1 MEKWY
6 SRFRRGDVWY
16 LHFDI
21 ENGDGIKNSSVQK
34 KSRPYVIV
42 SCEENN
48 NNATTFNCLPI
59 TTRNSDNL
67 PMHIYFRYEDGAEN
81 ARNQLVLCEQV
92 TTISILTFNHPK
104 SYFMYSFNLDFMN
117 KIDDVLTRQLGLKP
131 RVADM
136 RVLERLIQE
145 IADNERKK
153 LDAWKKKD
161 TEIRVENLAD
171 MLSKKFDINLTTAD
185 TVNGTEYRDEELQGV
200 DKETVKEMR
209 KTASTRK
216 GTKPKAK
223 KNSKTET
230 RSNRT
235 NRYSDEDKAQ
245 FLEDYK
251 HLTMADM
258 CEKYKLKE
266 SSIKFNASI
275 FKKALGMR

>member
-16 LHFDI
+16 LHFDT

-48 NNATTFNCLPI
+48 NNSTTFNCLPI

-67 PMHIYFRYEDGAEN
+67 PMHLYFRYEDDAEN

-92 TTISILTFNHPK
+92 TTISILTFNHPR
-104 SYFMYSFNLDFMN
+104 SYFMYSLNLDFMN
-117 KIDDVLTRQLGLKP
+117 KIDDALTRQLGLKP

-136 RVLERLIQE
+136 KVLERLIQE
-145 IADNERKK
+145 IAENERKK

-161 TEIRVENLAD
+161 TEIRVESLAD

-185 TVNGTEYRDEELQGV
+185 MVNGTEYRDEELQMA
-200 DKETVKEMR
+200 DKDTIKEMR
-209 KTASTRK
+209 KTAATRK

-223 KNSKTET
+223 KKTKAHT
-230 RSNRT
+230 NRT
-235 NRYSDEDKAQ
+235 NRYSDEAKAQ

-251 HLTMADM
+251 NLTMADM
-258 CEKYKLKE
+258 CARYNIKE
-266 SSIKFNASI
+266 SSIKFNVSI
-275 FKKALGMR
+275 FKKALGLR